1 MWNWFKNLF
10 RKEEVIEPHIELYQE
25 VISVQELQQ
34 LTKGD
39 RKKLKAQGKIKS
51 IEYPFY

>member
-10 RKEEVIEPHIELYQE
+10 KKEEVIEPHIELYQE
-25 VISVQELQQ
+25 VISVQELQK

-39 RKKLKAQGKIKS
+39 RKKLKAQGKIRS